1 MKKNSRKLSFY
12 VHLCF
17 HFIVFLL
24 VFLHFG
30 TLESKN
36 EKKLE
41 DIFILL
47 SFVFSFHCLFAGF
60 PAFRDP
66 GEQK

>member
-1 MKKNSRKLSFY
+1 M
-12 VHLCF
+12 
-17 HFIVFLL
+17 

-41 DIFILL
+41 EMF
-47 SFVFSFHCLFAGF
+47 SSFSFLFSFYFHFAGF

-66 GEQK
+66 GKQK

>member
-1 MKKNSRKLSFY
+1 MKKNSRTFSFY
-12 VHLCF
+12 FLLCF

-36 EKKLE
+36 EEKLE
-41 DIFILL
+41 EIIILF